1 MSKRT
6 STATPIRSPKAL
18 GPLLGKSLRYV
29 MMDSW
34 EAGMQNWTDD
44 MIAEFHQPPRL

>member
-1 MSKRT
+1 M
-6 STATPIRSPKAL
+6 
-18 GPLLGKSLRYV
+18 

-44 MIAEFHQPPRL
+44 MIAQFQKRRGYDPKPYLPALAGRVVGSAEG